1 MASLKDKSG
10 NVLLRIQAKRIL
22 DSGGEV
28 LATIEGRGVRT
39 TAGVHLGR
47 VTPHGRFVDGEPLEL
62 VVVVKEL
69 RDAMG
74 KFIGRFEDA
83 TPAERGLL
91 ALVYGQLVADSVNR
105 RS

>member
-1 MASLKDKSG
+1 MVMASLQDRDG
-10 NVLLRIQAKRIL
+10 TVLLHIQADRIL
-22 DSGGEV
+22 DSGGQV
-28 LATIEGRGVRT
+28 IAIVEGRGVRT
-39 TAGVHLGR
+39 TAGVQLGR
-47 VTPHGRFVDGEPLEL
+47 VTSHGRFIDGEPLEL

-91 ALVYGQLVADSVNR
+91 ALVYGQLVTDI
-105 RS
+105 